1 MILSLLRAI
10 GQVAVRRL
18 YSPRVPERADEAQQ
32 RLLKAVSHPL
42 RHRVFSVIDEAG
54 EASPK
59 EVAQTLGEPLGRV
72 GHHVRL
78 LARLGA
84 IELTRTEPRRGATEH
99 FYRSAVRRFFDDEA
113 AARLPPETRR
123 ALVGQYL
130 QRLLGDAAAA
140 AGGTGFDHPEAHI
153 SYVLLDLDE
162 EGMDAVATLL
172 GETLERVQAI
182 KDAAAL
188 RLAGADAPLRTEVGI
203 LHFERG

>member
-1 MILSLLRAI
+1 
-10 GQVAVRRL
+10 
-18 YSPRVPERADEAQQ
+18 VPERADEAQQ

-42 RHRVFSVIDEAG
+42 RHRVLTVIDEAG

-59 EVAQTLGEPLGRV
+59 EVAQKLGEPLGRV

-99 FYRSAVRRFFDDEA
+99 YYRSALTRYFDDET
-113 AARLPPETRR
+113 AARLPKATRS
-123 ALVGQYL
+123 AIVAEYL

-140 AGGTGFDHPEAHI
+140 AAGTGFDHPKAHL

-162 EGMDAVATLL
+162 EGMDAVAALL
-172 GETLERVQAI
+172 GETLERVQEI
-182 KDAAAL
+182 KEASSG
-188 RLAGADAPLRTEVGI
+188 RLAGAAPPLRTEVGI
-203 LHFERG
+203 LHFERH